1 MRSCEEFQNKWKG
14 LYKIFHSIV
23 GQKQLP
29 NEHDLFNKIDKEFL
43 DFTAKAGKKTSILD
57 VFTNPGLDEKF
68 VRLNYE
74 AEFLIQ
80 NLNPF
85 IKGLKD
91 DAKRLHFLSDQ
102 DFLLLFGEV
111 GFFLRELL

>member
-1 MRSCEEFQNKWKG
+1 MKSCEEFQNKWKG
-14 LYKIFHSIV
+14 LYKIFHSVV
-23 GQKQLP
+23 GQKQLQTE
-29 NEHDLFNKIDKEFL
+29 NDMFDKLDKEFL

-57 VFTNPGLDEKF
+57 VFTDAGLEDKF
-68 VRLNYE
+68 LRLNHE

-91 DAKRLHFLSDQ
+91 DSKRLHFLSDK
-102 DFLLLFGEV
+102 DFLLIFGEV
-111 GFFLRELL
+111 DFGFP